1 MRMISNDLKNY
12 SSKLSN
18 IVSTN
23 ADIVI
28 RNFNNIN
35 RELQNP
41 NFNIANI
48 KIDGQNDFHSVL
60 NNSVVKIGLMSSN
73 DVYQFE
79 NSINGF
85 VKDLKNT
92 NFNDIENNTQK
103 FIKNNF
109 GKNNKNSTARKYT
122 VFNFSTNVV

>member
-1 MRMISNDLKNY
+1 
-12 SSKLSN
+12 
-18 IVSTN
+18 
-23 ADIVI
+23 
-28 RNFNNIN
+28 
-35 RELQNP
+35 
-41 NFNIANI
+41 
-48 KIDGQNDFHSVL
+48 
-60 NNSVVKIGLMSSN
+60 MSSN

-109 GKNNKNSTARKYT
+109 GKNNNIIRVTLSYQICNDL
-122 VFNFSTNVV
+122 F